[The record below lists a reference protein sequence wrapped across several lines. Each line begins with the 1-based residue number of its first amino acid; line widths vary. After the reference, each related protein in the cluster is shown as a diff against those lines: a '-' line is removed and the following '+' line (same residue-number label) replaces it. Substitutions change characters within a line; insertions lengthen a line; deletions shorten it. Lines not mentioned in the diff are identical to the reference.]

1 MNYHSK
7 NFQTSKKQ
15 ELTKFYSFQG
25 NASLNGTMLSILRR
39 SVCVNTRSAQTLT
52 RALNYRFTRS
62 FTKSSL
68 LLDAKKNDDKPQS
81 ILTEDL
87 LAKAGIDTDANGKE
101 NHEKTEDGEQEAQP
115 KDGSGKKKRKRQTSS
130 DIKRERYANWFYIF
144 SLAGLVGTGTYMA
157 RDWEVDEPEEWKK
170 EVADG
175 YTPTLMYQ
183 RFKLRFNSIFT
194 YFQEPPFPDLLPPPP
209 PPPYQRPLTLVL
221 TLEDFLVHSEW
232 TKDHG
237 WRTAKRPGADY
248 FLGYL
253 SQYYEIVLFSSNYMM
268 YSDKIAEKLD
278 PIHAFITYNLFK
290 EHCLYKDGVH
300 IKDLS
305 KLNRDLGKTLI
316 IDCDPNSYK
325 LQPEN
330 AIPVKPWHGK
340 ADDELLRLIPFL
352 EYLATQQ
359 VNDVRPILNSFH
371 DKAKIPEEFA
381 HRVDVL
387 KQKFYKDQEAK
398 ASSNWA
404 LAALGAGALGSQKAK
419 FPLDLIREE
428 GEKNYVRFMQLIEEE
443 KEKIKLQQQQMGG
456 QTFTLKDYVEGNLPS
471 PEEQIQMQLEKQKE
485 FDAQYEQQKKLQQP
499 GK

>member
-1 MNYHSK
+1 MLPRFLKLSANLAVKS
-7 NFQTSKKQ
+7 N
-15 ELTKFYSFQG
+15 ELTFRTQALGAQRFFHQGLSLG
-25 NASLNGTMLSILRR
+25 NAKK
-39 SVCVNTRSAQTLT
+39 AD
-52 RALNYRFTRS
+52 ADK
-62 FTKSSL
+62 TK
-68 LLDAKKNDDKPQS
+68 P

-87 LAKAGIDTDANGKE
+87 LARAGVDLEETAQAGKNKE
-101 NHEKTEDGEQEAQP
+101 PNEEEDSHVGESSN
-115 KDGSGKKKRKRQTSS
+115 KRRRKRQTSS
-130 DIKRERYANWFYIF
+130 DIKRERYANWFYISSF
-144 SLAGLVGTGTYMA
+144 AGIAGVTLYMS
-157 RDWEVDEPEEWKK
+157 RDWEENEP
-170 EVADG
+170 ADLQNGISNG
-175 YTPTLMYQ
+175 YSPSLMYQ
-183 RFKLRFNSIFT
+183 RFKQRFNSIFT

-232 TKDHG
+232 TQQHG

-268 YSDKIAEKLD
+268 YSEKVAEKLD

-290 EHCLYKDGVH
+290 EHCYYKDGCH

-316 IDCDPNSYK
+316 IDCDPNAYK

-330 AIPVKPWHGK
+330 AIPVKPWDGK
-340 ADDELLRLIPFL
+340 PDDQLLRLIPFL

-359 VNDVRPILNSFH
+359 VSDVRPVLSSYT
-371 DKAKIPEEFA
+371 DKSHIPEEFER
-381 HRVDVL
+381 RVAAL
-387 KQKFYKDQEAK
+387 KEKFFKDHDSK
-398 ASSNWA
+398 ANGNWA
-404 LAALGAGALGSQKAK
+404 LKALGVGAVGSQKIK

-443 KEKIKLQQQQMGG
+443 KEKIRLQQQQMGG

-471 PEEQIQMQLEKQKE
+471 PEEQMKIQLEKQKE
-485 FDAQYEQQKKLQQP
+485 FDAQYETHKKEL
-499 GK
+499 KNNS